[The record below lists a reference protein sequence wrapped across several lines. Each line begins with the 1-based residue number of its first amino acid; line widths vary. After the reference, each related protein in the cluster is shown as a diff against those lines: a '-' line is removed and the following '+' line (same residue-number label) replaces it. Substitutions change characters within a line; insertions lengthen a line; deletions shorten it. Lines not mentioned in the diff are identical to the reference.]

1 MEKGERLQIGESLQH
16 SRIELKFQGIPSIKR
31 GEIVGKYVFIDVGVM
46 GIAYN
51 EFPLISILRGE
62 LLDAKGNPWIRHT
75 IEKFRPF
82 IF

>member
-1 MEKGERLQIGESLQH
+1 
-16 SRIELKFQGIPSIKR
+16 
-31 GEIVGKYVFIDVGVM
+31 M